1 MLRRGQQGPEELV
14 TVLPA
19 ASTKI
24 REAPTGIR
32 LLLVGRVD
40 CSGRPLLRRQRRER
54 VEGVVELRGEAAPAG
69 QAHDGVQV
77 PVVEAAVL
85 LHFGSANRRRDAE
98 WFGFWRRRDGV
109 EEEEIRGRR

>member
-24 REAPTGIR
+24 REAPTGI
-32 LLLVGRVD
+32 VGRVD

-109 EEEEIRGRR
+109 EEEEEIRGRR